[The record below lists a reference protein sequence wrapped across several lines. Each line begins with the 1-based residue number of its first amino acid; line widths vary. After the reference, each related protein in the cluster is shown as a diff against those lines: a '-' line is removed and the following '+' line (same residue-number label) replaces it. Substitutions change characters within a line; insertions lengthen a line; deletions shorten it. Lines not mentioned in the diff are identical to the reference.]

1 MCAKIIAHK
10 GCIMSG
16 LNSLHVLVVD
26 DNAHMR
32 SIVVAI
38 LRGIGI
44 GTVKEAADGAD
55 AFEVMRA
62 GVPDIVITDLNMDPI
77 DGLDFARMVR
87 TAPDSPFPFV
97 PIIMMTGH
105 TERSK
110 VIASR
115 DAGVNELLAKPISA
129 RTLLDRIVSVIDR
142 PRPFIKSA
150 NYTGPCRRRTIHK
163 DYAGPWRRS
172 TDDPEEEM
180 RKLKEREEAEKENPP
195 VNKLGDHK
203 HHLGDHKYRG

>member
-1 MCAKIIAHK
+1 MA
-10 GCIMSG
+10 G
-16 LNSLHVLVVD
+16 LASLHVLVVD

-44 GTVKEAADGAD
+44 GTVKEACDGAD
-55 AFEVMRA
+55 ALEVMRA
-62 GVPDIVITDLNMDPI
+62 GVPDIVIADLNMDPI

-110 VIASR
+110 VMAAR
-115 DAGVNELLAKPISA
+115 DAGINELLAKPISA
-129 RTLLDRIVSVIDR
+129 RTLLDRIIAVIDR
-142 PRPFIKSA
+142 PRPFIKTA
-150 NYTGPCRRRTIHK
+150 NYVGPCRRRTTPK
-163 DYAGPWRRS
+163 DFAGPWRRS
-172 TDDPEEEM
+172 TDDVEG
-180 RKLKEREEAEKENPP
+180 EKE
-195 VNKLGDHK
+195 KLRLRLEEKEKEKRESSG
-203 HHLGDHKYRG
+203 